1 MKDLVIS
8 AIANYLPEKIKVY
21 VESLNDCG
29 FGGDKIMI
37 CYNIPDETIE
47 YLSAKGWECYGAELQ
62 GHPHMKRLVDMWWFL
77 QNDDREWNHIITTD
91 VRDIMWQTN
100 PSDIYVESL
109 KDCGYDGDKV
119 MICYNIPKETID
131 YLTDKGWECYGA
143 ELQGHPHMRRLI
155 DMWWFLQNDEREWN
169 HIITTDVRDI
179 VWQTNPSDWLRL
191 TNKNKIICASECVTY
206 ENEPWGHKN
215 IHEGYGPMFWDW
227 IKPNTIGN
235 VGVIAGK
242 HKSVK
247 DLLMLNWLV
256 SQSGDV
262 RHFTDQSSF
271 NFVIHNE
278 LIKDKVDI
286 NSDFA
291 LQVGTTTKDLKIEN
305 HIIMNGDVPYVLVHQ
320 YDRNTELNNLVINKY
335 K

>member
-8 AIANYLPEKIKVY
+8 AIANYLPEKIKIY
-21 VESLNDCG
+21 VESLDKCG
-29 FGGDKIMI
+29 FCGDKIMI
-37 CYNIPDETIE
+37 CYNLPNETIE

-77 QNDDREWNHIITTD
+77 QND
-91 VRDIMWQTN
+91 
-100 PSDIYVESL
+100 
-109 KDCGYDGDKV
+109 K
-119 MICYNIPKETID
+119 
-131 YLTDKGWECYGA
+131 
-143 ELQGHPHMRRLI
+143 
-155 DMWWFLQNDEREWN
+155 REWN

-179 VWQTNPSDWLRL
+179 VWQTNPSIWLKDNL
-191 TNKNKIICASECVTY
+191 KTEILCASECVTY

-256 SQSGDV
+256 SQSGDTT
-262 RHFTDQSSF
+262 HFTDKSSF
-271 NFVIHNE
+271 NFIISNN

-286 NSDFA
+286 NYDFA
-291 LQVGTTTKDLKIEN
+291 LQIGTTTKDFKIKN
-305 HIIMNGDVPYVLVHQ
+305 SVIMNGETPYVLVHQ
-320 YDRNTELNNLVINKY
+320 YDRNIQLNNLVIKKY
-335 K
+335 EQ

>member
-8 AIANYLPEKIKVY
+8 AIANYLPEKIKIY

-29 FGGDKIMI
+29 YDGDKVMM
-37 CYNIPDETIE
+37 CYNIPKETID
-47 YLSAKGWECYGAELQ
+47 YLAEKGWECYGAELQ
-62 GHPHMKRLVDMWWFL
+62 GHPHMK
-77 QNDDREWNHIITTD
+77 
-91 VRDIMWQTN
+91 
-100 PSDIYVESL
+100 
-109 KDCGYDGDKV
+109 
-119 MICYNIPKETID
+119 
-131 YLTDKGWECYGA
+131 
-143 ELQGHPHMRRLI
+143 RLI

-179 VWQTNPSDWLRL
+179 VWQTNPSLWLE
-191 TNKNKIICASECVTY
+191 KNLKTEILCASECISY
-206 ENEPWGHKN
+206 EKEPWGHKN
-215 IHEGYGPMFWDW
+215 IHEGYGPIFWDW

-247 DLLMLNWLV
+247 ELLMLNWLV
-256 SQSGDV
+256 SQAGNIV
-262 RHFTDQSSF
+262 HFTDQSSF
-271 NFVIHNE
+271 NLVIHNE
-278 LIKDKVDI
+278 LIKDKIDI

-305 HIIMNGDVPYVLVHQ
+305 GIIMNGETPYVLVHQ
-320 YDRNTELNNLVINKY
+320 YDRNDQLNNLVTNNY

>member
-8 AIANYLPEKIKVY
+8 AIANYLPEKIKIY
-21 VESLNDCG
+21 IESLN
-29 FGGDKIMI
+29 
-37 CYNIPDETIE
+37 
-47 YLSAKGWECYGAELQ
+47 
-62 GHPHMKRLVDMWWFL
+62 
-77 QNDDREWNHIITTD
+77 
-91 VRDIMWQTN
+91 
-100 PSDIYVESL
+100 
-109 KDCGYDGDKV
+109 DCGYDGDKV
-119 MICYNIPKETID
+119 MICYNIPNETIE
-131 YLTDKGWECYGA
+131 YLSSFGWECYGA

-227 IKPNTIGN
+227 IKENTIGN

-242 HKSVK
+242 SKLIK
-247 DLLMLNWLV
+247 ELLMLNWLV

-271 NFVIHNE
+271 NFIIHNE

-291 LQVGTTTKDLKIEN
+291 LQVGTTKIDFKIEN
-305 HIIMNGDVPYVLVHQ
+305 DLIMNGDVPFVLVHQ
-320 YDRNTELNNLVINKY
+320 YDRNSELNTLITNKY